1 MVHRSPLAISGCIVN
16 SRGGL
21 LPMLSLFR
29 GGFLWRRGTVLPLQG
44 VPHFLRKKKY
54 WEMILDIKHKSLLA
68 IALICWVK
76 KCTTIASFFSKLFVG
91 DRETQAEANLTVI
104 KSPQR

>member
-1 MVHRSPLAISGCIVN
+1 
-16 SRGGL
+16 
-21 LPMLSLFR
+21 MLSLFR
-29 GGFLWRRGTVLPLQG
+29 GGFLLPRGTVLPLQA
-44 VPHFLRKKKY
+44 VQHFLRKKKY
-54 WEMILDIKHKSLLA
+54 WEMILDIKHKSLFA
-68 IALICWVK
+68 IALIFWVK

>member
-1 MVHRSPLAISGCIVN
+1 
-16 SRGGL
+16 
-21 LPMLSLFR
+21 
-29 GGFLWRRGTVLPLQG
+29 
-44 VPHFLRKKKY
+44 
-54 WEMILDIKHKSLLA
+54 MILDIKHKSLFA
-68 IALICWVK
+68 IALIFWVK